1 MTLAQIVEK
10 PITVAIDDAINSFP
24 DNRQGRRPESF
35 PNQPFLTG
43 IFPGQVALP
52 SEQHH
57 PLQTFRYAPD
67 KWLRPQAATAI

>member
-10 PITVAIDDAINSFP
+10 PITVAIDDAINSFA

-35 PNQPFLTG
+35 PNQPFVAESFLT
-43 IFPGQVALP
+43 QAALP

-67 KWLRPQAATAI
+67 KLLRP